1 MAALDEPRRGGSPR
15 PQEPFGVVLRRFREA
30 AGWTQEELAERAGLT
45 SHAISA
51 LERGLRSRPYPHTVR
66 SLASALALDE
76 EDRRTLVGAVPRR
89 GPGRAAQPQEEAT
102 AAGRTSASVPLPTGS
117 VPTADLTPLIGRAGD
132 IAAVLALLRSPGVRL
147 VTLTG
152 PGGVGKTR
160 LSTAVAR
167 AAGGDHRDGVAV
179 VHLAS
184 VDQEVLL
191 LPAIGR
197 AVGLHAVEGSD
208 ETVLAGLRDRDLL
221 LVLDNLE
228 QLRGAAAVVARMLQ
242 ECAQLR
248 VLATSRAPL
257 RCRGEVEY
265 AVQPL
270 ALPAAESSLAD
281 VETTAASR
289 LLLDRARAVAPRF
302 ACRSE
307 DGPVVAALTRR
318 LSGLP
323 LAIEL
328 AAARARL
335 LTPRLLL
342 ERLDEALDLEGPAD
356 LPDRQRTMRATLDWS
371 YRLLE
376 APEQL
381 LYRRLAV
388 FTDGAALDD
397 LRQVA
402 ADQPDVLDLL
412 ERLVEHSL
420 VRVHTLPDG
429 SVRHTMLE
437 PVHQHAASL
446 LGVDEG
452 REARDRHADVY
463 RRRAREA
470 APAYESADQVE
481 WLGRSETDAGNL
493 AAAIDHLITSGNG
506 ELAGQM
512 CWDLWLFWWL
522 RGHLRQGRRLAESA
536 LSLEMTAPTRVRTTL
551 TAAAMA
557 FAQGDVTASA
567 QRWAEAHRQA
577 VAAGDRVGTAY
588 GEAGQGLAALASG
601 QLAAADGHFRR
612 VVAGLDD
619 GDPGADWIL
628 GLTEVWLGTVHL
640 LSGNPSA
647 AVDRCE
653 QGLARARRRGDRLT
667 TYVAL
672 YGLVQ
677 AALARGRHGEA
688 RELLIEG
695 IELSDETGDLA
706 NLSFFLESLA
716 VVESARGEPARAA
729 MLLGASTAMR
739 ELVGSAVY
747 GYYLPDPALR
757 AAAEA
762 ASRGSLGARA
772 YEAQVE
778 RGRRLTPLEAVLEA
792 IGRDSQDADEA
803 GGDRPGTA

>member
-1 MAALDEPRRGGSPR
+1 MAALDDSQRSAPSRAQS
-15 PQEPFGVVLRRFREA
+15 FAAVLRRFREA
-30 AGWTQEELAERAGLT
+30 AGWTQEELADRAGLT

-66 SLASALALDE
+66 SLASALGLDE
-76 EDRRTLVGAVPRR
+76 EDRRTLLAAVPRR
-89 GPGRAAQPQEEAT
+89 GPTHTAAASAEPAAAGLSGPSSPLAARAA
-102 AAGRTSASVPLPTGS
+102 
-117 VPTADLTPLIGRAGD
+117 PTADLTPLIGRSGD
-132 IAAVLALLRSPGVRL
+132 IEAVLNLLRSPGTRL

-167 AAGGDHRDGVAV
+167 AASCDHRDGVAV

-184 VDQEVLL
+184 VDHEVLV

-197 AVGLHAVEGSD
+197 ALGLHGVEGSD

-228 QLRGAAAVVARMLQ
+228 QLRGAGAVVARLLA

-257 RCRGEVEY
+257 RCRGETEY

-270 ALPAAESSLAD
+270 ALPAADSSLAD
-281 VETTAASR
+281 VEAAAASR

-307 DGPVVAALTRR
+307 DGPVVAALSRR

-342 ERLDEALDLEGPAD
+342 ERLDEALDLEGPTD
-356 LPDRQRTMRATLDWS
+356 LPERQRTMRATLDWS

-376 APEQL
+376 PPEQL

-388 FTDGAALDD
+388 FTGGAALDD
-397 LRQVA
+397 VRQVA
-402 ADQPDVLDLL
+402 VDQPDVLDLL

-429 SVRHTMLE
+429 SVRHTLLE

-446 LGVDEG
+446 LGPEEE
-452 REARDRHADVY
+452 REARERHAHVY
-463 RRRAREA
+463 RRRAHEA
-470 APAYESADQVE
+470 APAYEGVDQVE
-481 WLGRSETDAGNL
+481 WLDRSETDAGNL
-493 AAAIDHLITSGNG
+493 AAAVDHLIASSDG

-536 LSLEMTAPTRVRTTL
+536 LALEMTVPTRIRTTL
-551 TAAAMA
+551 TAASMA
-557 FAQGDVTASA
+557 FAQGDVATSA
-567 QRWAEAHRQA
+567 HRWAEAHRQA
-577 VAAGDRVGTAY
+577 VAAEDRLAAAY

-601 QLAAADGHFRR
+601 QLAAAEGHFRR
-612 VVAGLDD
+612 VVTGVDHDD
-619 GDPGADWIL
+619 PSADWIL

-640 LSGNPSA
+640 LCGRPRA

-688 RELLIEG
+688 RELLVEG

-716 VVESARGEPARAA
+716 VVESAEGQPSRAA
-729 MLLGASTAMR
+729 MLLGASTALR

-757 AAAEA
+757 GTAEA
-762 ASRGSLGARA
+762 ASRESLGARA
-772 YEAQVE
+772 YESHVE
-778 RGRRLTPLEAVLEA
+778 RGRRLTPLEAVMEA
-792 IGRDSQDADEA
+792 IGGDSEGSDET
-803 GGDRPGTA
+803 GSDRRGTA